1 MKTRDNAYRAAEEAA
16 RIELTELNAKLV
28 EMEPIIRRKAMI
40 EVFLQ
45 NANALAEP
53 ASDVVG
59 NAISVRVADS
69 VRVSDSARAVIVPG
83 KGKNLW
89 EGAREVL
96 ADAKHPMTA
105 PWIVKAMQARGWQ
118 FKAKWKIEIVRGAMQ
133 RKPDVFEAV
142 GKGFYALTE
151 WPREMKKVSRDLATK
166 ARHGIDLAATIQSAP
181 DKEDFKGT
189 IFEKK

>member
-1 MKTRDNAYRAAEEAA
+1 MTKRDAYRTAVEAA
-16 RIELTELNAKLV
+16 KAELAELSAKLV
-28 EMEPIIRRKAMI
+28 EMEPILRRKAMI

-53 ASDVVG
+53 ALDVVG
-59 NAISVRVADS
+59 NAISVRV
-69 VRVSDSARAVIVPG
+69 SDSAGAVIVPG

-105 PWIVKAMQARGWQ
+105 PWIVKAMQAHGWR
-118 FKAKWKIEIVRGAMQ
+118 FEAKWKIEIVRGAMQ

-189 IFEKK
+189 LFEKK